1 MALPPPLKV
10 DLRSY
15 AAHSDE
21 HSHSF
26 SQLVLPLAGTLQ
38 MRIGAHD
45 GCVQQ
50 GRAAF
55 VPSGTPHSQAGRGAN
70 RSLVLDLGDADVTGE
85 FVEHMAA
92 RPFATVSPAAY
103 RLISY
108 MGLALQEGSARREIV
123 GHWVP
128 LMLDALSARTARPV
142 SRLSALMAM
151 VETHPGQPWTTESMA
166 REACLS
172 VSRLHA
178 LFRSELDTTPAA
190 WLTQVRLERVQEW
203 LARTNQPIAQIAVA
217 AGYSDQNA
225 LTRAMRKT
233 SGITPAAW
241 RRQAKARA

>member
-1 MALPPPLKV
+1 MALHPPFKV

-26 SQLVLPLAGTLQ
+26 SQLVLPLAGKLQ

-55 VPSGTPHSQAGRGAN
+55 VASGTLHSQAGQGAN

-85 FVEHMAA
+85 FVEHMSS
-92 RPFATVSPAAY
+92 RPFAPVSPAAY

-108 MGLALQEGSARREIV
+108 MGLALQQGSARAEIAR
-123 GHWVP
+123 HWVP
-128 LMLDALSARTARPV
+128 LMLDALSAQAVRPA
-142 SRLSALMAM
+142 SRLSALMAL
-151 VETHPGQPWTTESMA
+151 VETRPGQHWTTESMA

-178 LFRSELDTTPAA
+178 LFRAELDTTPAA
-190 WLTQVRLERVQEW
+190 WLTQLRLERAREW
-203 LARTNQPIAQIAVA
+203 LLHTNQPIAQIALA

-225 LTRAMRKT
+225 LTRAMRKA
-233 SGITPAAW
+233 GGVTPAAL
-241 RRQAKARA
+241 RRQAKESA